1 MLHPATLDTQQILGT
16 TVTAT
21 TNTTVNEIENET
33 VTIESEIGDST
44 TMTDSQRTGTH
55 ETEMPAIYET
65 REMSETHIS
74 VKGRGTT
81 EILATGISATLEMFA
96 MFAMSETAIH
106 EIYVILAT
114 CEIQETCGIRGM
126 YATYVIAEIRTHH
139 GDRTTVDRSRA
150 SRTALT
156 TVMIEGHHL
165 LMYRRP
171 SW

>member
-1 MLHPATLDTQQILGT
+1 MLHPATLDTPQMLGA

-21 TNTTVNEIENET
+21 TNTTANEIENET
-33 VTIESEIGDST
+33 VTIESETDGLI

-55 ETEMPAIYET
+55 GTEMSAIYET
-65 REMSETHIS
+65 RGMSETHIF

-81 EILATGISATLEMFA
+81 EIPATGTSVTLVIS
-96 MFAMSETAIH
+96 AMSETAIH
-106 EIYVILAT
+106 EIYVTFAT
-114 CEIQETCGIRGM
+114 CEIQETCGIREM
-126 YATYVIAEIRTHH
+126 YVTYVIAEIRTHH

-165 LMYRRP
+165 LRYRRL